1 MVDTTQNQIMA
12 QQNSLG
18 ATSLLKQSSNV
29 LSNAMK
35 FSSQPSVQRALPVIV
50 ASAAIIV
57 GLIVFAYLQQPA
69 RTTLYASL
77 PDSEKSKVLEALI
90 NSGVD
95 ATIDGAT
102 GQVTVPVNDFHR
114 SKISLASQGL
124 PASNPDGYDGLSS
137 IPMGSSKSVE
147 LMRLKQSQEIE
158 LAKSINEIDTIM
170 SARVHL
176 AIPEKSVFA
185 RNQQPPT
192 SSVFVQLANGRV
204 LGAQQ
209 VQAII
214 HLVSSSIPNMSKDD
228 VTVVDQ
234 NGNLLSKSVDDPDS
248 QLSDNHLQHRM
259 RLESIYRSRIV
270 QILTPMIGPGNVTA
284 QVNIEVDFT
293 RNEITEEVVDPN
305 GIAIRSEQSSQDLST
320 DVPAKGVP
328 GAVANTPPT
337 QAQLQTTPGAAQNS
351 GQLRRS
357 SSTEVKNYEVSKRIS
372 TTLKPSALIT
382 KINASVL
389 LRDGTTIDPETGL
402 EVPQPLSPE
411 MIARVESLVNDT
423 IGLDPE
429 RGDTLT
435 VQSAPFVSTLEGV
448 SKQWHEIP
456 LIKDLAKQVIT
467 ILILGIIALGVIRPL
482 LSRVLVPIGVGA
494 PGEVITDMGD
504 AEIDIDEVEVQE
516 GESLEDIKA
525 KLKPKKQ
532 AISAEMLDTANS
544 YDDKVAV
551 MRMIVSDDAGRASNV
566 FKSMMKEDMS

>member
-1 MVDTTQNQIMA
+1 MVDTTQNQMMA
-12 QQNSLG
+12 QGDSSG
-18 ATSLLKQSSNV
+18 GTSLLKQSSNV

-35 FSSQPSVQRALPVIV
+35 FTSQPSVQRALPVIV
-50 ASAAIIV
+50 ASVAIV
-57 GLIVFAYLQQPA
+57 FGLLTFAYLQQPA

-90 NSGVD
+90 NSGIE
-95 ATIDGAT
+95 ASIDSAT
-102 GQVTVPVNDFHR
+102 GEVTVPVNDFHR

-124 PASNPDGYDGLSS
+124 PASNPDGYDGLNS

-147 LMRLKQSQEIE
+147 LMRLKQSQEVE
-158 LAKSINEIDTIM
+158 LAKSINEIDTIL

-192 SSVFVQLANGRV
+192 GSVFIQLANGRV

-228 VTVVDQ
+228 VTVIDQ

-270 QILTPMIGPGNVTA
+270 QILTPMVGPGNVMA
-284 QVNIEVDFT
+284 QVNIDVDFT
-293 RNEITEEVVDPN
+293 RNEVTEEVVDPN
-305 GIAIRSEQSSQDLST
+305 GTAIRSEQSSQDLST
-320 DVPAKGVP
+320 DVQAKGIP

-337 QAQLQTTPGAAQNS
+337 QAQLQTTPGGAANQ

-389 LRDGTTIDPETGL
+389 LKDGITVDPETGL

-411 MIARVESLVNDT
+411 MIAQVESLVNDA
-423 IGLDPE
+423 IGMDPE

-494 PGEVITDMGD
+494 PGEVITDM
-504 AEIDIDEVEVQE
+504 AEEIDIDEVEVQE
-516 GESLEDIKA
+516 GESLEDLKA

>member
-1 MVDTTQNQIMA
+1 MVDTTQNQIMS
-12 QQNSLG
+12 QVDNQSGN
-18 ATSLLKQSSNV
+18 SLLKQSSNV

-35 FSSQPSVQRALPVIV
+35 FTSQPSVQRALPVIV

-57 GLIVFAYLQQPA
+57 GLIIFAYLQQPS

-77 PDSEKSKVLEALI
+77 PDSEKSRVLEALI
-90 NSGVD
+90 NSGID
-95 ATIDGAT
+95 ASIDGAT
-102 GQVTVPVNDFHR
+102 GQVTVPVNDFHQ
-114 SKISLASQGL
+114 SKISLAAQGL
-124 PASNPDGYDGLSS
+124 PATSPDGYEGLNS

-147 LMRLKQSQEIE
+147 LMRLKQSQEVE

-170 SARVHL
+170 SARIHL

-192 SSVFVQLANGRV
+192 ASVFVQLANGRV

-214 HLVSSSIPNMSKDD
+214 HLVSSSIPNMSKED
-228 VTVVDQ
+228 VTVIDQ
-234 NGNLLSKSVDDPDS
+234 NGNLLSRSVDDPDS
-248 QLSDNHLQHRM
+248 QLSNNHLQHRM

-270 QILTPMIGPGNVTA
+270 QILTPLVGPGNVTA
-284 QVNIEVDFT
+284 QVNIDVDFT
-293 RNEITEEVVDPN
+293 RNEITEEIVDPN
-305 GIAIRSEQSSQDLST
+305 GTAVRSEQKSQDLST

-337 QAQLQTTPGAAQNS
+337 QAQLQTTPGSSMNGQ
-351 GQLRRS
+351 QLRRS
-357 SSTEVKNYEVSKRIS
+357 SSTEVTNYEVSKRIS

-389 LRDGTTIDPETGL
+389 LRDGTSIDPESGL
-402 EVPQPLSPE
+402 EVPQPMSAE
-411 MIARVESLVNDT
+411 RMEEVERLVNNA
-423 IGLDPE
+423 IGMDPE

-435 VQSAPFVSTLEGV
+435 VASAPFVSTLEGV

-456 LIKDLAKQVIT
+456 LIKDLAKQIIT

-504 AEIDIDEVEVQE
+504 EIDLDEVEVQE

-566 FKSMMKEDMS
+566 FKSMMKEDMN

>member
-1 MVDTTQNQIMA
+1 
-12 QQNSLG
+12 
-18 ATSLLKQSSNV
+18 
-29 LSNAMK
+29 
-35 FSSQPSVQRALPVIV
+35 
-50 ASAAIIV
+50 
-57 GLIVFAYLQQPA
+57 
-69 RTTLYASL
+69 
-77 PDSEKSKVLEALI
+77 
-90 NSGVD
+90 
-95 ATIDGAT
+95 
-102 GQVTVPVNDFHR
+102 
-114 SKISLASQGL
+114 
-124 PASNPDGYDGLSS
+124 
-137 IPMGSSKSVE
+137 
-147 LMRLKQSQEIE
+147 
-158 LAKSINEIDTIM
+158 
-170 SARVHL
+170 
-176 AIPEKSVFA
+176 
-185 RNQQPPT
+185 
-192 SSVFVQLANGRV
+192 
-204 LGAQQ
+204 
-209 VQAII
+209 
-214 HLVSSSIPNMSKDD
+214 
-228 VTVVDQ
+228 
-234 NGNLLSKSVDDPDS
+234 
-248 QLSDNHLQHRM
+248 M

-270 QILTPMIGPGNVTA
+270 QILTPMVGPGNVTA
-284 QVNIEVDFT
+284 QVNIDVDFT
-293 RNEITEEVVDPN
+293 RNEVTEEVVDPN
-305 GIAIRSEQSSQDLST
+305 ATAIRSEQSSQDLST

-337 QAQLQTTPGAAQNS
+337 EAQLQATPGSGFND

-402 EVPQPLSPE
+402 EIPQPLSPE
-411 MIARVESLVNDT
+411 MIAQVESLVNDA
-423 IGLDPE
+423 IGMDPE

-435 VQSAPFVSTLEGV
+435 VKSAPFVSTLEGV

-467 ILILGIIALGVIRPL
+467 ILVLGIIALGVIRPL

-504 AEIDIDEVEVQE
+504 EEIDLDEVEVQE

-566 FKSMMKEDMS
+566 FKSMMKEDMT

>member
-1 MVDTTQNQIMA
+1 MVDTTENQI
-12 QQNSLG
+12 
-18 ATSLLKQSSNV
+18 ATQTDPLAGSSLLKQSSNA
-29 LSNAMK
+29 LSNVLK
-35 FSSQPSVQRALPVIV
+35 FTSQPGFQRAMPVVV
-50 ASAAIIV
+50 ASVAIIL
-57 GLIVFAYLQQPA
+57 GLLIFVFLQQPA

-77 PDSEKSKVLEALI
+77 PDSEKSKVIEALA
-90 NSGVD
+90 NAG
-95 ATIDGAT
+95 IDGNIDAAT
-102 GQVTVPVNDFHR
+102 GEITVPVNDYHR

-124 PASNPDGYDGLSS
+124 PTTAPSGYEGLSS

-147 LMRLKQSQEIE
+147 LIRLKQAQEVE
-158 LAKSINEIDTIM
+158 LAKSINEIDTIL

-185 RNQQPPT
+185 RNQRPAT
-192 SSVFVQLANGRV
+192 ASVFIQLANGRV
-204 LGAQQ
+204 LSATQ

-214 HLVSSSIPNMSKDD
+214 HLVSSSIPNLSKDD
-228 VTVVDQ
+228 VAIIDQ
-234 NGNLLSKSVDDPDS
+234 NGSLLSKAVDDPDS
-248 QLSDNHLQHRM
+248 QLSNNHLQHRM
-259 RLESIYRSRIV
+259 RLESIYKSRV
-270 QILTPMIGPGNVTA
+270 LQIITPMVGPGNVTA
-284 QVNIEVDFT
+284 QVNLQMDFT
-293 RNEITEEVVDPN
+293 RSEVTEEVVDPN
-305 GIAIRSEQSSQDLST
+305 GTAIRSEQSSSDLST
-320 DVPAKGVP
+320 DVPAKGIP

-337 QAQLQTTPGAAQNS
+337 EAQLQNTPGSALNP

-357 SSTEVKNYEVSKRIS
+357 SSNETKNYEVSKRIS

-389 LRDGTTIDPETGL
+389 LRDGVTTDPATGL
-402 EVPQPLSPE
+402 EVPDPISAE
-411 MIARVESLVNDT
+411 MIQEVERLVTDT
-423 IGLDPE
+423 IGLDTE

-435 VQSAPFVSTLEGV
+435 VESAPFVSSLEGV
-448 SKQWHEIP
+448 EKQWHEIP

-467 ILILGIIALGVIRPL
+467 IMILGIIALGVIRPL

-494 PGEVITDMGD
+494 PGEIVTDMSD
-504 AEIDIDEVEVQE
+504 EIDIDEVEVGE

-566 FKSMMKEDMS
+566 FKSMMKEDLGE

>member
-1 MVDTTQNQIMA
+1 MADTTQNEIMS
-12 QQNSLG
+12 QSDNLG
-18 ATSLLKQSSNV
+18 GSSLLKQSSNA
-29 LSNAMK
+29 LSNALK
-35 FSSQPSVQRALPVIV
+35 FTSQPSVQRALPVIV
-50 ASAAIIV
+50 ASVAIIV
-57 GLIVFAYLQQPA
+57 GLIVFAYLQQPS

-77 PDSEKSKVLEALI
+77 PDSEKSKVLEALV
-90 NSGVD
+90 NSGID
-95 ATIDGAT
+95 AAIDGAT
-102 GQVTVPVNDFHR
+102 GEVTVPVNDFHR
-114 SKISLASQGL
+114 SKISLAAQGL
-124 PASNPDGYDGLSS
+124 PATAPDGYEGLNS

-147 LMRLKQSQEIE
+147 LMRLKQSQEVE
-158 LAKSINEIDTIM
+158 LAKSINEIDTIL

-192 SSVFVQLANGRV
+192 ASVFVQLASGRV

-228 VTVVDQ
+228 VTVIDQ
-234 NGNLLSKSVDDPDS
+234 NGNLLSKSIDDPDS
-248 QLSDNHLQHRM
+248 QLSDSHLQHRM
-259 RLESIYRSRIV
+259 RLEGIYRSRIV
-270 QILTPMIGPGNVTA
+270 QIITPMVGAGNVTA
-284 QVNIEVDFT
+284 QVNIDIDFT
-293 RNEITEEVVDPN
+293 RNEVTEEVVDPN
-305 GIAIRSEQSSQDLST
+305 GTAIRSEQSSQDLST

-337 QAQLQTTPGAAQNS
+337 QAQLQTNPGSAMNQQ
-351 GQLRRS
+351 QLRRS

-372 TTLKPSALIT
+372 TTLRPSALIT
-382 KINASVL
+382 KIKASVL
-389 LRDGTTIDPETGL
+389 LRDGTSIDPDTGL
-402 EVPQPLSPE
+402 EVPQPISQE
-411 MIARVESLVNDT
+411 MIAQVESLVNDA
-423 IGLDPE
+423 IGMDQE

-435 VQSAPFVSTLEGV
+435 VKSAPFVSTLEGV

-456 LIKDLAKQVIT
+456 LIKDLAKQIIT

-494 PGEVITDMGD
+494 PGEVITDMSD
-504 AEIDIDEVEVQE
+504 EIDVDEVEVQE

-532 AISAEMLDTANS
+532 AISADMLDTANS

-566 FKSMMKEDMS
+566 FKNMMKDDMG

>member
-1 MVDTTQNQIMA
+1 MVDTTQNQIM
-12 QQNSLG
+12 QQGDSIGGN
-18 ATSLLKQSSNV
+18 SLLKQSSNA

-35 FSSQPSVQRALPVIV
+35 FTSQPSVQRALPVIV
-50 ASAAIIV
+50 ASLAIII
-57 GLIVFAYLQQPA
+57 GLIVFAYLQQPS

-77 PDSEKSKVLEALI
+77 PDSEKSRVLEALI
-90 NSGVD
+90 NSGID
-95 ATIDGAT
+95 AAIDGAT
-102 GQVTVPVNDFHR
+102 GEITVPVNDFHK

-124 PASNPDGYDGLSS
+124 PATAPDGYEGLNS

-147 LMRLKQSQEIE
+147 LMRLKQSQEVE
-158 LAKSINEIDTIM
+158 LAKSINEIDTIL

-192 SSVFVQLANGRV
+192 ASVFVQLASGRI

-228 VTVVDQ
+228 VTVIDQ

-270 QILTPMIGPGNVTA
+270 QMITPMVGAGNVTA
-284 QVNIEVDFT
+284 QVNIDIDFT

-305 GIAIRSEQSSQDLST
+305 GTAIRSEQNSQDLST

-337 QAQLQTTPGAAQNS
+337 QAQLQTSPGGAMNEQ
-351 GQLRRS
+351 QLRRS

-389 LRDGTTIDPETGL
+389 LRDSTTINPETGL
-402 EVPQPLSPE
+402 EETLPISQE
-411 MIARVESLVNDT
+411 MIEQVTSLVNDA
-423 IGLDPE
+423 IGMDAE

-435 VQSAPFVSTLEGV
+435 VKSAPFVSTLEGV

-494 PGEVITDMGD
+494 PGEVITDMAD
-504 AEIDIDEVEVQE
+504 EIDVDEVEVQE

-532 AISAEMLDTANS
+532 AISADMLDTANS

-566 FKSMMKEDMS
+566 FKNMMKDDMA

>member
-1 MVDTTQNQIMA
+1 MVDTTQNQMMA
-12 QQNSLG
+12 QGSSIGG
-18 ATSLLKQSSNV
+18 ASLLKQSSNV

-35 FSSQPSVQRALPVIV
+35 FTSQPSVQRALPVII
-50 ASAAIIV
+50 ASAAIII

-124 PASNPDGYDGLSS
+124 PASNPDGYDGLNS

-147 LMRLKQSQEIE
+147 LMRLKQSQEVE
-158 LAKSINEIDTIM
+158 LAKSINAIDTIL

-192 SSVFVQLANGRV
+192 ASVFIQLANGRV

-209 VQAII
+209 VLAII

-228 VTVVDQ
+228 VTVIDQ

-259 RLESIYRSRIV
+259 RLESIYRSRIL
-270 QILTPMIGPGNVTA
+270 QILTPMVGPGNVTA
-284 QVNIEVDFT
+284 QVNIDVDFT

-305 GIAIRSEQSSQDLST
+305 ATAIRSEQSSQDLST
-320 DVPAKGVP
+320 DVQAKGVP

-337 QAQLQTTPGAAQNS
+337 QAQLQTTPGSAMNQ

-402 EVPQPLSPE
+402 EVPEPLSPE
-411 MIARVESLVNDT
+411 MIARVERLVNDA
-423 IGLDPE
+423 IGMDPE

-448 SKQWHEIP
+448 SNQWHEIP
-456 LIKDLAKQVIT
+456 LIKDLAKQIIT

-494 PGEVITDMGD
+494 PGEVITDMVD
-504 AEIDIDEVEVQE
+504 EVNIDEVEVQE

-566 FKSMMKEDMS
+566 FKSMMKEDMA

>member
-1 MVDTTQNQIMA
+1 
-12 QQNSLG
+12 
-18 ATSLLKQSSNV
+18 
-29 LSNAMK
+29 
-35 FSSQPSVQRALPVIV
+35 LPVIV
-50 ASAAIIV
+50 ASAAIV
-57 GLIVFAYLQQPA
+57 FGLLAFAYLQQPA

-90 NSGVD
+90 NSGIE
-95 ATIDGAT
+95 ASIDSAT
-102 GQVTVPVNDFHR
+102 GEVTVPVNDFHR

-124 PASNPDGYDGLSS
+124 PASNPDGYDGLNS

-147 LMRLKQSQEIE
+147 LMRLKQSQEVE
-158 LAKSINEIDTIM
+158 LAKSINEIDTIL

-192 SSVFVQLANGRV
+192 GSVFIQLANGRV

-228 VTVVDQ
+228 VTVIDQ

-270 QILTPMIGPGNVTA
+270 QILTPMVGPGNVMA
-284 QVNIEVDFT
+284 QVNIDVDFT
-293 RNEITEEVVDPN
+293 RNEVTEEVVDPN
-305 GIAIRSEQSSQDLST
+305 GTAIRSEQNSQDLST
-320 DVPAKGVP
+320 DVQAKGIP

-337 QAQLQTTPGAAQNS
+337 QAQLQTTPGGATNQ

-389 LRDGTTIDPETGL
+389 LKDGITVDPETGL

-411 MIARVESLVNDT
+411 MIARVESLVNDA
-423 IGLDPE
+423 IGMDPE

-467 ILILGIIALGVIRPL
+467 ILILGIIALGVIKPL

-494 PGEVITDMGD
+494 PGEVITDM
-504 AEIDIDEVEVQE
+504 AEEIDIDEVEVQE

-525 KLKPKKQ
+525 KLKPKK
-532 AISAEMLDTANS
+532 AS
-544 YDDKVAV
+544 YF
-551 MRMIVSDDAGRASNV
+551 S
-566 FKSMMKEDMS
+566 

>member
-12 QQNSLG
+12 QTEASGGN
-18 ATSLLKQSSNV
+18 SLLKQSSTV
-29 LSNAMK
+29 ISNALK
-35 FSSQPSVQRALPVIV
+35 FTAQPGVQRALPVIV
-50 ASAAIIV
+50 ASLAIIV
-57 GLIVFAYLQQPA
+57 GLGVFAFLQQPS

-77 PDSEKSKVLEALI
+77 PDADKSRVLEALL

-95 ATIDGAT
+95 AAIDGAT
-102 GQVTVPVNDFHR
+102 GEITVPVNDFHK

-124 PASNPDGYDGLSS
+124 PATSPDGYEGLNS

-192 SSVFVQLANGRV
+192 ASVFVQLATGRV
-204 LGAQQ
+204 LSAQQ

-228 VTVVDQ
+228 VTVIDQ

-248 QLSDNHLQHRM
+248 QLSDSQLQHRM

-270 QILTPMIGPGNVTA
+270 QILTPMVGPGNVTA
-284 QVNIEVDFT
+284 QVNLDIDFT
-293 RNEITEEVVDPN
+293 RNEITEEIVDPN
-305 GIAIRSEQSSQDLST
+305 GTAIRSEQNSKDLST

-337 QAQLQTTPGAAQNS
+337 QAQLQTNPGSAMNEQ
-351 GQLRRS
+351 QLRRS

-372 TTLKPSALIT
+372 TTLRPSAIIT

-389 LRDGTTIDPETGL
+389 LRDGTTIDPDTGL
-402 EVPQPLSPE
+402 EVPQPISAE
-411 MIARVESLVNDT
+411 AKAEVERLVNDT
-423 IGLDPE
+423 IGMDPE

-435 VQSAPFVSTLEGV
+435 VTSAPFVSTLEGV

-494 PGEVITDMGD
+494 PGEVITDM
-504 AEIDIDEVEVQE
+504 AEEIDIDEVEVQE

-566 FKSMMKEDMS
+566 FKSMMAEDMD

>member
-1 MVDTTQNQIMA
+1 MADTTQNEIMS
-12 QQNSLG
+12 QSDNLG
-18 ATSLLKQSSNV
+18 GSSLLKQSSNA
-29 LSNAMK
+29 LSNALK
-35 FSSQPSVQRALPVIV
+35 FTSQPSVQRALPVIV
-50 ASAAIIV
+50 ASVAIIV
-57 GLIVFAYLQQPA
+57 GLIVFAYLQQPS

-77 PDSEKSKVLEALI
+77 PDSEKSKVLEALV
-90 NSGVD
+90 NSGID
-95 ATIDGAT
+95 AAIDGAT
-102 GQVTVPVNDFHR
+102 GEVTVPVNDYHR
-114 SKISLASQGL
+114 SKISLAAQGL
-124 PASNPDGYDGLSS
+124 PATAPDGYEGLNS

-147 LMRLKQSQEIE
+147 LMRLKQSQEVE
-158 LAKSINEIDTIM
+158 LAKSINEIDTIL

-192 SSVFVQLANGRV
+192 ASVFVQLASGRV

-228 VTVVDQ
+228 VTVIDQ
-234 NGNLLSKSVDDPDS
+234 NGNLLSKSIDDPDS
-248 QLSDNHLQHRM
+248 QLSDSHLQHRM
-259 RLESIYRSRIV
+259 RLEGIYRSRIV
-270 QILTPMIGPGNVTA
+270 QIITPMVGAGNVTA
-284 QVNIEVDFT
+284 QVNIDIDFT
-293 RNEITEEVVDPN
+293 RNEVTEEVVDPN
-305 GIAIRSEQSSQDLST
+305 GTAIRSEQSSQDLST

-337 QAQLQTTPGAAQNS
+337 QAQLQTNPGSAMNEQ
-351 GQLRRS
+351 QLRRS

-372 TTLKPSALIT
+372 TTLRPSALIT
-382 KINASVL
+382 KIKASVL
-389 LRDGTTIDPETGL
+389 LRDGTTIDPDTGL
-402 EVPQPLSPE
+402 EVPQPISQE
-411 MIARVESLVNDT
+411 MIAQVESLVNDA
-423 IGLDPE
+423 IGMDQE

-435 VQSAPFVSTLEGV
+435 VKSAPFVSTLEGV

-456 LIKDLAKQVIT
+456 LIKDLAKQIIT

-494 PGEVITDMGD
+494 PGEVITDMSD
-504 AEIDIDEVEVQE
+504 EIDVDEVEVQE

-532 AISAEMLDTANS
+532 AISADMLDTANS

-566 FKSMMKEDMS
+566 FKNMMKDDMG

>member
-1 MVDTTQNQIMA
+1 MVDTTQNQIM
-12 QQNSLG
+12 QQGDSIGGN
-18 ATSLLKQSSNV
+18 SLLKQSSNA

-35 FSSQPSVQRALPVIV
+35 FTSQPSVQRALPVIV
-50 ASAAIIV
+50 ASLAIII
-57 GLIVFAYLQQPA
+57 GLIVFAYLQQPS

-77 PDSEKSKVLEALI
+77 PDSEKSRVLEALI
-90 NSGVD
+90 NSGID
-95 ATIDGAT
+95 AAIDGAT
-102 GQVTVPVNDFHR
+102 GEITVPVNDFHK

-124 PASNPDGYDGLSS
+124 PATAPDGYEGLNS

-147 LMRLKQSQEIE
+147 LMRLKQSQEVE
-158 LAKSINEIDTIM
+158 LAKSINEIDTIL

-192 SSVFVQLANGRV
+192 ASVFVQLASGRI

-228 VTVVDQ
+228 VTVIDQ

-270 QILTPMIGPGNVTA
+270 QIITPMVGAGNVTA
-284 QVNIEVDFT
+284 QVNIDIDFT

-305 GIAIRSEQSSQDLST
+305 GTAIRSEQNSQDLST

-337 QAQLQTTPGAAQNS
+337 QAQLQTSPGGAMNEQ
-351 GQLRRS
+351 QLRRS

-389 LRDGTTIDPETGL
+389 LRDSTTINPETGL
-402 EVPQPLSPE
+402 EETLPISQE
-411 MIARVESLVNDT
+411 MIEQVTSLVNDA
-423 IGLDPE
+423 IGMDAE

-494 PGEVITDMGD
+494 PGEVITDMAD
-504 AEIDIDEVEVQE
+504 EIDVDEVEVQE

-532 AISAEMLDTANS
+532 AISADMLDTANS

-566 FKSMMKEDMS
+566 FKNMMKDDMT

>member
-1 MVDTTQNQIMA
+1 MVDATQNQIMA
-12 QQNSLG
+12 QDNASGANSLF
-18 ATSLLKQSSNV
+18 KQSSNV

-50 ASAAIIV
+50 ASVAIVI

-95 ATIDGAT
+95 ASIDSAT
-102 GQVTVPVNDFHR
+102 GEVTVPVNDFHR

-124 PASNPDGYDGLSS
+124 PTSNPDGYDGLSS

-147 LMRLKQSQEIE
+147 LMRLKQSQEVE
-158 LAKSINEIDTIM
+158 LAKSINEIDTIL

-192 SSVFVQLANGRV
+192 ASVFIQLANGRV
-204 LGAQQ
+204 LGAQA

-228 VTVVDQ
+228 VTVIDQ
-234 NGNLLSKSVDDPDS
+234 NGNLLSNAVDDPDS

-270 QILTPMIGPGNVTA
+270 QIITPMVGPGNVTA
-284 QVNIEVDFT
+284 QVNIDVDFT
-293 RNEITEEVVDPN
+293 RNEITEDVVDPN
-305 GIAIRSEQSSQDLST
+305 GTAVRSEQSSQDLST
-320 DVPAKGVP
+320 DVPAKGIP

-337 QAQLQTTPGAAQNS
+337 QAQLQTTPGSAQNQ

-389 LRDGTTIDPETGL
+389 LRDGTGL
-402 EVPQPLSPE
+402 EVSQPLSAE

-423 IGLDPE
+423 IGLDAE

-456 LIKDLAKQVIT
+456 LIKDLAKQIIT

-504 AEIDIDEVEVQE
+504 NEIDLDEVEVQE

-566 FKSMMKEDMS
+566 FKSMMKEDMT

>member
-1 MVDTTQNQIMA
+1 MVDTTQNQIM
-12 QQNSLG
+12 QQGDSIG
-18 ATSLLKQSSNV
+18 GSSLLKQSSNA

-35 FSSQPSVQRALPVIV
+35 FTSQPSVQRALPVIV
-50 ASAAIIV
+50 ASLAIII
-57 GLIVFAYLQQPA
+57 GLIVFAYLQQPS

-77 PDSEKSKVLEALI
+77 PDSEKSRVLEALI
-90 NSGVD
+90 NSGID
-95 ATIDGAT
+95 AAIDGAT
-102 GQVTVPVNDFHR
+102 GEITVPVNDFHK

-124 PASNPDGYDGLSS
+124 PATAPDGYEGLNS

-147 LMRLKQSQEIE
+147 LMRLKQSQEVE
-158 LAKSINEIDTIM
+158 LAKSINEIDTIL

-192 SSVFVQLANGRV
+192 ASVFVQLASGRI

-228 VTVVDQ
+228 VTVIDQ

-270 QILTPMIGPGNVTA
+270 QIITPMVGAGNVTA
-284 QVNIEVDFT
+284 QVNIDIDFT

-305 GIAIRSEQSSQDLST
+305 GTAIRSEQNSQDLST

-337 QAQLQTTPGAAQNS
+337 QAQLQTSPGGAMNEQ
-351 GQLRRS
+351 QLRRS

-389 LRDGTTIDPETGL
+389 LRDSTTINPETGL
-402 EVPQPLSPE
+402 EETLPISQE
-411 MIARVESLVNDT
+411 MIEQVTSLVNDA
-423 IGLDPE
+423 IGMDAE

-494 PGEVITDMGD
+494 PGEVITDMAD
-504 AEIDIDEVEVQE
+504 EIDVDEVEVQE

-532 AISAEMLDTANS
+532 AISADMLDTANS

-566 FKSMMKEDMS
+566 FKNMMKDDMT

>member
-12 QQNSLG
+12 QGDSSSG
-18 ATSLLKQSSNV
+18 ASLLKQSSNV

-35 FSSQPSVQRALPVIV
+35 FTSQPGVQRALPVMV
-50 ASAAIIV
+50 ASAAIVI

-90 NSGVD
+90 NSGIE
-95 ATIDGAT
+95 ATIDSAT
-102 GQVTVPVNDFHR
+102 GEVTVPVNDFHR

-124 PASNPDGYDGLSS
+124 PTSNPDGYDGLNS

-147 LMRLKQSQEIE
+147 LMRLKQSQEVE
-158 LAKSINEIDTIM
+158 LAKSINEIDTIL

-192 SSVFVQLANGRV
+192 GSVFIQLANGRV

-228 VTVVDQ
+228 VTVIDQ

-270 QILTPMIGPGNVTA
+270 QILTPMVGPGNVMA
-284 QVNIEVDFT
+284 QVNIDVDFT

-305 GIAIRSEQSSQDLST
+305 GTAIRSEQSSQDLST
-320 DVPAKGVP
+320 DVQAKGIP

-337 QAQLQTTPGAAQNS
+337 QAQLQTTPGGAANQ

-389 LRDGTTIDPETGL
+389 LRDGITVDPETGL

-411 MIARVESLVNDT
+411 MIARVESLVNDA
-423 IGLDPE
+423 IGMDPE

-494 PGEVITDMGD
+494 PGEVITDM
-504 AEIDIDEVEVQE
+504 AEEIDIDEVEVQE

-566 FKSMMKEDMS
+566 FKSMMKDDMS